1 MAFARGAPATLI
13 CRASGFP
20 QVDFTWFIKRGR
32 PDDKMEKVGLK
43 HRDRG
48 ESVYEAERV
57 YGPQYQS
64 ATYDSIL
71 EIDNV
76 RTEHYSTLFRCE
88 AVNKF
93 GAASTDIQVNTAVFN
108 EIRTFG
114 LFTLNLLLL
123 LL

>member
-1 MAFARGAPATLI
+1 M
-13 CRASGFP
+13 
-20 QVDFTWFIKRGR
+20 
-32 PDDKMEKVGLK
+32 MEKVGLK

-48 ESVYEAERV
+48 ESVYEAERI
-57 YGPQYQS
+57 YGPQFQS

-93 GAASTDIQVNTAVFN
+93 GAASTDIQVHWSQKILAPF
-108 EIRTFG
+108 
-114 LFTLNLLLL
+114 LNKYY
-123 LL
+123 

>member
-1 MAFARGAPATLI
+1 M
-13 CRASGFP
+13 
-20 QVDFTWFIKRGR
+20 
-32 PDDKMEKVGLK
+32 MEKVGLK

-48 ESVYEAERV
+48 ESVYEAERI
-57 YGPQYQS
+57 YGPQFQS

-93 GAASTDIQVNTAVFN
+93 GAASTDIQVDMKSQFF
-108 EIRTFG
+108 TFSNVI
-114 LFTLNLLLL
+114 FYRCKV
-123 LL
+123 

>member
-1 MAFARGAPATLI
+1 M
-13 CRASGFP
+13 
-20 QVDFTWFIKRGR
+20 
-32 PDDKMEKVGLK
+32 K

-64 ATYDSIL
+64 ATYESIL

-76 RTEHYSTLFRCE
+76 RTEHYTTTFRCE

-93 GAASTDIQVNTAVFN
+93 GAASNDMQVRNCNDVLTYQMVFLKLVHTESQVNHKTQPFWVKVVHLVVPN
-108 EIRTFG
+108 VQ
-114 LFTLNLLLL
+114 TLAGHVVGTNNYPPF
-123 LL
+123 

>member
-1 MAFARGAPATLI
+1 M
-13 CRASGFP
+13 
-20 QVDFTWFIKRGR
+20 
-32 PDDKMEKVGLK
+32 MEKVGLK

-48 ESVYEAERV
+48 ESVYEAERI
-57 YGPQYQS
+57 YGPQFQS

-93 GAASTDIQVNTAVFN
+93 GAASTDIQVDMKSQFFMFANVK
-108 EIRTFG
+108 TFRS
-114 LFTLNLLLL
+114 F
-123 LL
+123 

>member
-1 MAFARGAPATLI
+1 M
-13 CRASGFP
+13 
-20 QVDFTWFIKRGR
+20 
-32 PDDKMEKVGLK
+32 MEKVGLK

-48 ESVYEAERV
+48 ESVYEAERI
-57 YGPQYQS
+57 YGPQFQS

-93 GAASTDIQVNTAVFN
+93 GAASTDIQVDMKSQFF
-108 EIRTFG
+108 TFSNVI
-114 LFTLNLLLL
+114 FYRFKV
-123 LL
+123 

>member
-1 MAFARGAPATLI
+1 MHIA
-13 CRASGFP
+13 
-20 QVDFTWFIKRGR
+20 WGR
-32 PDDKMEKVGLK
+32 VNFGQFLRSFLVELTPKKDIFSNKLTFKVGLK

-64 ATYDSIL
+64 ATYESIL

-76 RTEHYSTLFRCE
+76 RTEHYTTTFRCE

-93 GAASTDIQVNTAVFN
+93 GAASNDMQV
-108 EIRTFG
+108 
-114 LFTLNLLLL
+114 
-123 LL
+123 

>member
-1 MAFARGAPATLI
+1 M
-13 CRASGFP
+13 
-20 QVDFTWFIKRGR
+20 
-32 PDDKMEKVGLK
+32 K

-64 ATYDSIL
+64 ATYESIL

-76 RTEHYSTLFRCE
+76 RTEHYTTTFRCE

-93 GAASTDIQVNTAVFN
+93 GAASNDMQVRNCNDVLNMINYRQYFVGSLVEFLYPAMTT
-108 EIRTFG
+108 RTENKFFLLRMKMDGPRG
-114 LFTLNLLLL
+114 LVPRACFKIYHVI
-123 LL
+123 